1 MSHPLNTAFGIVWD
15 SHDTRVRSALCILGS
30 VDVFYASRLWCELAP
45 QVREQLLTGLR
56 AGIDLGAMCSR
67 VVLSV
72 A

>member
-1 MSHPLNTAFGIVWD
+1 MSHPLNTAMGIVWD
-15 SHDTRVRSALCILGS
+15 AHDRRMRSALCVLAS
-30 VDVFYASRLWCELAP
+30 VDPYYADRVWCEMAP
-45 QVREQLLTGLR
+45 QLREQLLTGLR